1 MKPISYILEI
11 EALRSVKDAL
21 KERFPRTAN
30 LVKSLLRAQRNR
42 RQMRRTFMRIYK
54 TNAWG
59 GEESISGQGSSL
71 EQTVVLRNIL
81 PSLLSS
87 LEVNTMLDAPCGDHF
102 WMKYVSLDLDY
113 IGVDIVP
120 EIVVQNRRKYG
131 RPRKTFLLRDITKDR
146 LPRADCILCRD
157 CLDHLS
163 FADAFRALQNFK
175 RSGAKYL
182 LATTYTDRSR
192 NDDIVSGEWR
202 PTNLVLAPFSFPTPI
217 QSINEKCT
225 EEGGKWADKSLALW
239 RIDDLNVNQVSEKSY
254 AVS

>member
-1 MKPISYILEI
+1 MTLISYIFEM
-11 EALRSVKDAL
+11 EALKPVKDAV
-21 KERFPRTAN
+21 KVRFPRIAN
-30 LVKSLLRAQRNR
+30 LAKSLLHAQRNR
-42 RQMRRTFMRIYK
+42 TQLRHTFVHIFK

-59 GEESISGQGSSL
+59 GGESVSGEGSSL

-102 WMKYVSLDLDY
+102 WMKDVSLNCDY

-120 EIVVQNRRKYG
+120 EIVVQNRRKYIS
-131 RPRKTFLLRDITKDR
+131 PRKQFLIRDITKDH
-146 LPRADCILCRD
+146 LPQADCILCRD

-163 FADAFRALQNFK
+163 FADAFRALRNFK

-182 LATTYTDRSR
+182 LITTYTDRFR

-202 PTNLVLAPFSFPTPI
+202 PSNLVLAPFSFPTPM

-239 RIDDLNVNQVSEKSY
+239 RIDDLHVNRGSEKSY
-254 AVS
+254 PVP